1 VTSSDRVDRGER
13 YLPEH
18 LHEALLA
25 DARVGEQNLQVH
37 ADGHCIH
44 VRGTVATA
52 SRRDAVVAVVAELA
66 PGWEICNE
74 VELLDVTA
82 SPDIEDLGR

>member
-1 VTSSDRVDRGER
+1 MTAKHPEER

-25 DARVGEQNLQVH
+25 DPRVGEQDLRVTGD
-37 ADGHCIH
+37 AHCIH
-44 VRGTVATA
+44 VAGTVPTA
-52 SRRDAVVAVVAELA
+52 ARRDAVVAVVAELA

-74 VELLDVTA
+74 VELLDVA
-82 SPDIEDLGR
+82 PGPDVEDLT

>member
-1 VTSSDRVDRGER
+1 MTSPDER

-25 DARVGEQNLQVH
+25 DERVGEQDLQVW
-37 ADGHCIH
+37 ADAHCIH
-44 VRGTVATA
+44 VAGSVPTQA
-52 SRRDAVVAVVAELA
+52 RRDAIVRVVEELA

-74 VELLDVTA
+74 VEVVHLAADPDV
-82 SPDIEDLGR
+82 EDVP

>member
-1 VTSSDRVDRGER
+1 MSADEER

-25 DARVGEQNLQVH
+25 DARVGEQDLRVS

-44 VRGTVATA
+44 VAGTVATEA
-52 SRRDAVVAVVAELA
+52 RRDAVVAVVAELA
-66 PGWEICNE
+66 PGWEICNDVDVIDVAARPD
-74 VELLDVTA
+74 VEDV
-82 SPDIEDLGR
+82 R

>member
-1 VTSSDRVDRGER
+1 MTAKDARER

-25 DARVGEQNLQVH
+25 DERVGEQDLH
-37 ADGHCIH
+37 LTADEHCLH
-44 VRGTVATA
+44 VTGTVPTQA
-52 SRRDAVVAVVAELA
+52 RRDAIVTVIAELA

-74 VELLDVTA
+74 VELVDVA
-82 SPDIEDLGR
+82 ADPDVEDMT

>member
-1 VTSSDRVDRGER
+1 MSRHEAEER

-25 DARVGEQNLQVH
+25 DPRVGEQDLHVA
-37 ADGHCIH
+37 ADEHCIR
-44 VRGTVATA
+44 VTGNGATQA
-52 SRRDAVVAVVAELA
+52 RREAVVAVVVELA

-74 VELLDVTA
+74 VELVDLAAD
-82 SPDIEDLGR
+82 PDIEDVTG

>member
-1 VTSSDRVDRGER
+1 VTADGAAER

-25 DARVGEQNLQVH
+25 DERVGEQDLQVW

-44 VRGTVATA
+44 VIGRVPTRA
-52 SRRDAVVAVVAELA
+52 RRDAVATVIVELA
-66 PGWEICNE
+66 PGWEICNDVE
-74 VELLDVTA
+74 VVDIAPGPDV
-82 SPDIEDLGR
+82 EDVI

>member
-1 VTSSDRVDRGER
+1 MTERGER

-25 DARVGEQNLQVH
+25 DPRVGEQDLQVW

-44 VRGTVATA
+44 VSGSVPTEERRTA
-52 SRRDAVVAVVAELA
+52 VERVVAELA

-74 VELLDVTA
+74 VDIVHLDA
-82 SPDIEDLGR
+82 EPDVEDVP

>member
-1 VTSSDRVDRGER
+1 MTANEER

-18 LHEALLA
+18 LHEALLS
-25 DARVGEQNLQVH
+25 DERVGEQDLHVW

-44 VRGTVATA
+44 VTGRVATA
-52 SRRDAVVAVVAELA
+52 PRRDAVVAVVAELA

-74 VELLDVTA
+74 VELQHVSEEPDV
-82 SPDIEDLGR
+82 EDVR

>member
-1 VTSSDRVDRGER
+1 MTADDER

-25 DARVGEQNLQVH
+25 DARVGEQDLRVW

-44 VRGTVATA
+44 VAGTVATEA
-52 SRRDAVVAVVAELA
+52 RRGAVVAVVAELA

-74 VELLDVTA
+74 VDVVHVA
-82 SPDIEDLGR
+82 ARPDVEDVR

>member
-1 VTSSDRVDRGER
+1 MTAERAGER

-25 DARVGEQNLQVH
+25 DPRVGEQDLQVRV
-37 ADGHCIH
+37 DEHCLH
-44 VRGTVATA
+44 VTGSVPTQA
-52 SRRDAVVAVVAELA
+52 RRDAIVTVIAELA

-74 VELLDVTA
+74 VELTDAGEGPDV
-82 SPDIEDLGR
+82 EDVAP

>member
-1 VTSSDRVDRGER
+1 VTEKGARDK

-25 DARVGEQNLQVH
+25 DERVGEQDLH
-37 ADGHCIH
+37 LTADEHCLH
-44 VRGTVATA
+44 VTGTVPTQA
-52 SRRDAVVAVVAELA
+52 RRDAIVTVIAELA

-74 VELLDVTA
+74 VELVDVA
-82 SPDIEDLGR
+82 ADPDVEDMT

>member
-1 VTSSDRVDRGER
+1 VTAKGAEER

-25 DARVGEQNLQVH
+25 DGRVGEQDLQVV
-37 ADGHCIH
+37 ADAHCIH
-44 VRGTVATA
+44 VTGSVATPD
-52 SRRDAVVAVVAELA
+52 RRDAIVQVVAELA

-74 VELLDVTA
+74 VEVTDVASGPDVEDVT
-82 SPDIEDLGR
+82 G

>member
-1 VTSSDRVDRGER
+1 MTAAGAHER

-25 DARVGEQNLQVH
+25 DARVGEQDLRVS
-37 ADGHCIH
+37 ADEHCIH
-44 VRGTVATA
+44 VTGTVPTPD
-52 SRRDAVVAVVAELA
+52 RRDAIVTVIGELA

-74 VELLDVTA
+74 VELVDVA
-82 SPDIEDLGR
+82 AVPDVEDVSG

>member
-1 VTSSDRVDRGER
+1 VTAKDARER

-25 DARVGEQNLQVH
+25 DERVGEQDLH
-37 ADGHCIH
+37 LTADEHCLH
-44 VRGTVATA
+44 VTGTVPTQA
-52 SRRDAVVAVVAELA
+52 RRDAIVTVIAELA

-74 VELLDVTA
+74 VELVDVAADPDVEDVT
-82 SPDIEDLGR
+82 

>member
-1 VTSSDRVDRGER
+1 MTAGGREER

-25 DARVGEQNLQVH
+25 DARVGEQDLQVH

-44 VRGTVATA
+44 VNGRVATA
-52 SRRDAVVAVVAELA
+52 ARRDAIVAVVAELA

-74 VELLDVTA
+74 VELLDVA
-82 SPDIEDLGR
+82 SAPDVEDLGR

>member
-1 VTSSDRVDRGER
+1 VNAKDAEER

-25 DARVGEQNLQVH
+25 DGRVGEQDLQVS
-37 ADGHCIH
+37 ADEHCIH
-44 VRGTVATA
+44 VSGTVSTQARCEAIVT
-52 SRRDAVVAVVAELA
+52 VIGELA

-74 VELLDVTA
+74 VEVVDVAAQPDVEDVT
-82 SPDIEDLGR
+82 G

>member
-1 VTSSDRVDRGER
+1 MTAKDPEER

-25 DARVGEQNLQVH
+25 DPRVGEQGLEVT
-37 ADGHCIH
+37 ADAHCIH
-44 VRGTVATA
+44 VTGTVPTEA
-52 SRRDAVVAVVAELA
+52 RRDAVVEVVAELA

-74 VELLDVTA
+74 VELLDVA
-82 SPDIEDLGR
+82 PGPDVEDVI